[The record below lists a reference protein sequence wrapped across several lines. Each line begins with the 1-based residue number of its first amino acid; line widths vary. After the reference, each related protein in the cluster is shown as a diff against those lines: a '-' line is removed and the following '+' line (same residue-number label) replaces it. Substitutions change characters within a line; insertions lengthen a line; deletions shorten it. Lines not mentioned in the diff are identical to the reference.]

1 MVYSICRG
9 ELECVWRVVLI
20 STLIVMA
27 SINVL
32 LDFLR
37 NASISDIHVNVAFSV
52 LVAGFATGLPAAV
65 AFLVSAKTSFKLWGI
80 NIYRLAA
87 DFVLTL
93 GLLAWGYLV
102 FIRDRPE
109 FYEGASHMYIATW
122 PVLLGVIAMGIYLFC
137 LLTQGLHW
145 VVKHNQRRSGNV

>member
-1 MVYSICRG
+1 MVGSIYCG
-9 ELECVWRVVLI
+9 EFECMWRVVLI

-37 NASISDIHVNVAFSV
+37 SASISDIHVNIVFSV
-52 LVAGFATGLPAAV
+52 LVAGFATGLPAGV

-80 NIYRLAA
+80 NIYRLAS

-122 PVLLGVIAMGIYLFC
+122 PVLLGVIAVGLYLIC

-145 VVKHNQRRSGNV
+145 AVKHNKRR